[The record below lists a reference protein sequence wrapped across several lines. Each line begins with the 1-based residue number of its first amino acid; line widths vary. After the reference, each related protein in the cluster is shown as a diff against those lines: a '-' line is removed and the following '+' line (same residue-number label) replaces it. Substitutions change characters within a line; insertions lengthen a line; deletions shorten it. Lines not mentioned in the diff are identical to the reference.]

1 MKRPDRTGIDY
12 LLHAIIAIRWNKLSI
27 TWNIRVMGFANKCK
41 ERDFMMIKK
50 VIINIYL
57 K

>member
-41 ERDFMMIKK
+41 LRKRFYDDKES
-50 VIINIYL
+50 NY
-57 K
+57 